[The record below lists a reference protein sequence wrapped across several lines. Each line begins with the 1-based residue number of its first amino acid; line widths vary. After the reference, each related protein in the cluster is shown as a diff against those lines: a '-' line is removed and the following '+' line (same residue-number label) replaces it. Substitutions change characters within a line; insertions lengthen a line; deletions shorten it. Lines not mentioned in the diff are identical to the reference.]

1 MLHRLVLLGLAALGL
16 GAPVALASEPAAL
29 RPITHE
35 DLWLM
40 RRVGAPVP
48 SPDGRWA
55 VVSVLEPSYDEKSQ
69 VSDLFLVP
77 TDGSAPPRRLTSTE
91 GGESGVEWS
100 PDSQRLV
107 FSARREGDESA
118 QLYLLDLRGGE
129 ARRLTSLVNGARAP
143 EFSPDGR
150 RLVFSSS
157 DYPGA
162 RSEEDNRR
170 LAGERKARKWNARI
184 YDGFPIRNWDR
195 WIDERKARL
204 LVLELDPYGVPVGEP
219 RELLRGTK
227 LVALP
232 GFAGR
237 VGDSGE
243 TLEAVWTADGAGL
256 VFVASTDRSTAAYR

>member
-29 RPITHE
+29 QPITHE

-162 RSEEDNRR
+162 RSE
-170 LAGERKARKWNARI
+170 
-184 YDGFPIRNWDR
+184 
-195 WIDERKARL
+195 
-204 LVLELDPYGVPVGEP
+204 
-219 RELLRGTK
+219 
-227 LVALP
+227 
-232 GFAGR
+232 
-237 VGDSGE
+237 
-243 TLEAVWTADGAGL
+243 
-256 VFVASTDRSTAAYR
+256 